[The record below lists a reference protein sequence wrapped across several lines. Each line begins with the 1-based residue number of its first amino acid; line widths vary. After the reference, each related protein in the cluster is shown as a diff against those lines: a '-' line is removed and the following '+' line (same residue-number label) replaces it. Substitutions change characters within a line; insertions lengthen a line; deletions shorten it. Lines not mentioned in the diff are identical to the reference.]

1 MANPCALRA
10 DGLSLARG
18 AFLLSV
24 PEWSVAPGEVV
35 ALYGPSGSGKS
46 TLLSLLAGQV
56 FADSGDVWVGRNPHS
71 RDRLIAGHPGVVWVK
86 QDFGLSPYRSVRD
99 NLLDLVLGK
108 LDGEED
114 RLVRR
119 MMRTLGLGMDPARPA
134 HSLSGGEQQRLSIG
148 RALLGRP
155 RVLLLDEPFSHVDGF
170 HKERL
175 LQLLTAWQRKTR
187 CTVVLVAHDVRD
199 AARWAHRIDVL
210 QDGRIVESG
219 SGAQLFAVPRT
230 KPMAYAWGPINELPW
245 ARVPEGLRAHPH
257 AFRQGRRWFLRPEFL
272 DAELLAQTC
281 GSMSELER
289 WTEGGTTYV
298 RASAGG
304 LHWLL
309 RETDA
314 R

>member
-1 MANPCALRA
+1 MANPYALRA

-119 MMRTLGLGMDPARPA
+119 MMRTLGLGMDPSRPA

-210 QDGRIVESG
+210 QDGTIVESG
-219 SGAQLFAVPRT
+219 SGAQLFAAPRT

>member
-1 MANPCALRA
+1 VANPYALRA

-24 PEWSVAPGEVV
+24 PQWSVAAGEVV

-56 FADSGDVWVGRNPHS
+56 FADTGDVWVGRSAHV

-108 LDGEED
+108 LDDEED

-119 MMRTLGLGMDPARPA
+119 MMRTLGLGMDPSRPA

-155 RVLLLDEPFSHVDGF
+155 RVLLLDEPFSHVDGY

-219 SGAQLFAVPRT
+219 SGAQLFAAPRT

-245 ARVPEGLRAHPH
+245 ARVPEALRFHPQS
-257 AFRQGRRWFLRPEFL
+257 FRQGRRWFLRPEHL
-272 DAELLAQTC
+272 TVEVLESALGPGAEL
-281 GSMSELER
+281 GR
-289 WTEGGTTYV
+289 WTEGG
-298 RASAGG
+298 AAWLHLACGG
-304 LHWLL
+304 FRWVL
-309 RETDA
+309 RC
-314 R
+314 

>member
-1 MANPCALRA
+1 MANPYALRA

-18 AFLLSV
+18 AFFLSV

-119 MMRTLGLGMDPARPA
+119 MMRTLGLGMDPSRPA

-155 RVLLLDEPFSHVDGF
+155 KVLLLDEPFSHVDGF

-175 LQLLTAWQRKTR
+175 QQLLTAWQRKTR

-210 QDGRIVESG
+210 QDGCIVESG
-219 SGAQLFAVPRT
+219 SGAQLFAAPRT

-298 RASAGG
+298 RAAAGG

>member
-1 MANPCALRA
+1 MANPYALRA
-10 DGLSLARG
+10 SGLSLARG

-119 MMRTLGLGMDPARPA
+119 MMRTLGLGMDPSRPA

-245 ARVPEGLRAHPH
+245 ARVPKGLRAHPH

>member
-1 MANPCALRA
+1 MANPYALRA

-24 PEWSVAPGEVV
+24 PEWSVAPSEVV

-119 MMRTLGLGMDPARPA
+119 MMRTLGLGMDPSRPA

-219 SGAQLFAVPRT
+219 SGAQLFAAPRT

>member
-1 MANPCALRA
+1 MANPYALRA
-10 DGLSLARG
+10 EGLSLARG

-46 TLLSLLAGQV
+46 TLLSLLAGHV

-99 NLLDLVLGK
+99 NLLDLVMGK
-108 LDGEED
+108 LDDEED
-114 RLVRR
+114 RMVRR
-119 MMRTLGLGMDPARPA
+119 MMRTLGLGMDPSRPA

-199 AARWAHRIDVL
+199 AARWAHRIDVI

-219 SGAQLFAVPRT
+219 SGNQLFAAPRT

-245 ARVPEGLRAHPH
+245 SRVPEGLRAHPH

-272 DAELLAQTC
+272 DADLLAKNC
-281 GSMSELER
+281 GTLSELER

-298 RASAGG
+298 RAAAGG

>member
-1 MANPCALRA
+1 MANPYALRA

-119 MMRTLGLGMDPARPA
+119 MMRTLGLGMDPSRPA

-219 SGAQLFAVPRT
+219 SGAQLFAAPRT

-298 RASAGG
+298 RAAAGG

>member
-1 MANPCALRA
+1 MANPYALRA

-119 MMRTLGLGMDPARPA
+119 MMRTLGLGMDPSRPA

-210 QDGRIVESG
+210 QDGSIVESG
-219 SGAQLFAVPRT
+219 SGAQLFAAPRT

-257 AFRQGRRWFLRPEFL
+257 AFRQGGRWFLRPEFL

>member
-1 MANPCALRA
+1 MAHPYALRA

-24 PEWSVAPGEVV
+24 PEWSVAPCEVV

-119 MMRTLGLGMDPARPA
+119 MMRTLGLGMDPSRPA

-219 SGAQLFAVPRT
+219 SGAQLFAAPRT

-298 RASAGG
+298 RAAAGG

>member
-1 MANPCALRA
+1 MANPYALRA

-119 MMRTLGLGMDPARPA
+119 MMRTLGLGMDPSRPA

-219 SGAQLFAVPRT
+219 AGAQLFAAPRT

-298 RASAGG
+298 RAAAGG

>member
-1 MANPCALRA
+1 MANPYALRA

-24 PEWSVAPGEVV
+24 PEWSVAPCEVV

-119 MMRTLGLGMDPARPA
+119 MMRTLGLGMDPSRPA

-219 SGAQLFAVPRT
+219 SGAQLFAAPRT

>member
-1 MANPCALRA
+1 MANPYALRA

-219 SGAQLFAVPRT
+219 SGAQLFAAPRT

-289 WTEGGTTYV
+289 WTEGGTTCV

>member
-1 MANPCALRA
+1 VAQPYALRA
-10 DGLSLARG
+10 DGLCLARG

-46 TLLSLLAGQV
+46 TLLSLLAGQT
-56 FADSGDVWVGRNPHS
+56 FADSGEVWVGRNPHS

-108 LDGEED
+108 LDDEED

-119 MMRTLGLGMDPARPA
+119 MMRSLGLSMDPSRPA

-155 RVLLLDEPFSHVDGF
+155 RVLLLDEPFSHVDGY

-175 LQLLTAWQRKTR
+175 LQLLTVWQRKTR

-199 AARWAHRIDVL
+199 AARWAHRIDVI
-210 QDGRIVESG
+210 QDGRIVESD
-219 SGAQLFAVPRT
+219 SGAQLFVAPRT

-245 ARVPEGLRAHPH
+245 SRVPEGLRAHPH

-272 DAELLAQTC
+272 DQALLAQTC
-281 GSMSELER
+281 GSISELER

-298 RASAGG
+298 RAAAGG

>member
-1 MANPCALRA
+1 MANPYALRA

-119 MMRTLGLGMDPARPA
+119 MMRTLGLGMDPSRPA

-210 QDGRIVESG
+210 QDGCIVESG
-219 SGAQLFAVPRT
+219 SGAQLFAAPRT

-298 RASAGG
+298 RAAAGG

>member
-1 MANPCALRA
+1 MANPYALRA

-119 MMRTLGLGMDPARPA
+119 MMRTLGLGMDPSRPA

-155 RVLLLDEPFSHVDGF
+155 RALLLDEPFSHVDGF

-210 QDGRIVESG
+210 QDGSIVESG
-219 SGAQLFAVPRT
+219 SGAQLFAAPRT

>member
-1 MANPCALRA
+1 MANPYALRA

-24 PEWSVAPGEVV
+24 SEWSVAPGEVV

-86 QDFGLSPYRSVRD
+86 QDFDLSPYRSVRD

-119 MMRTLGLGMDPARPA
+119 MMRTLGLGMDPSRPA

-210 QDGRIVESG
+210 QDGCIVESG
-219 SGAQLFAVPRT
+219 SGAQLFAAPRT

>member
-1 MANPCALRA
+1 VANPYALRA

-119 MMRTLGLGMDPARPA
+119 MMRTLGLGMDPSRPA

-210 QDGRIVESG
+210 QDGSIVESG
-219 SGAQLFAVPRT
+219 SGAQLFAAPRT

-257 AFRQGRRWFLRPEFL
+257 AFRQGGRWFLRPEFL

>member
-1 MANPCALRA
+1 MANPYALRA

-119 MMRTLGLGMDPARPA
+119 MMRTLGLGMDPSRPA

-210 QDGRIVESG
+210 QDGCIVESG
-219 SGAQLFAVPRT
+219 SGAQLFAAPRT

-245 ARVPEGLRAHPH
+245 AQVPEGLRAHPH

-272 DAELLAQTC
+272 DSELLAQTC

-298 RASAGG
+298 RAAAGG

>member
-1 MANPCALRA
+1 MANPYALRA

-56 FADSGDVWVGRNPHS
+56 FADSGDVCVGRNPHS

-119 MMRTLGLGMDPARPA
+119 MMRTLGLGMDPSRPA

-210 QDGRIVESG
+210 QDGRIFESG
-219 SGAQLFAVPRT
+219 SGAQLFAAPRT

>member
-230 KPMAYAWGPINELPW
+230 EPMAYAWGPINELPW

>member
-1 MANPCALRA
+1 VANPYALRA

-24 PEWSVAPGEVV
+24 PEWSVAPCEVV

-119 MMRTLGLGMDPARPA
+119 MMRTLGLGMDPSRPA

-219 SGAQLFAVPRT
+219 SGAQLFAAPRT

-298 RASAGG
+298 RAAAGG

>member
-1 MANPCALRA
+1 MANPYALRA

-119 MMRTLGLGMDPARPA
+119 MMRTLGLGMDPSRPA

-210 QDGRIVESG
+210 QDGCIVESG
-219 SGAQLFAVPRT
+219 SGAQLVAAPRT

-298 RASAGG
+298 RAAAGG

>member
-1 MANPCALRA
+1 VANPYALRA

-119 MMRTLGLGMDPARPA
+119 MMRTLGLGMDPSRPA

-210 QDGRIVESG
+210 QDGSIVESG
-219 SGAQLFAVPRT
+219 SGAQLFAAPRT

-272 DAELLAQTC
+272 DTELLAQTC
-281 GSMSELER
+281 GTISELDR

-298 RASAGG
+298 RAAAGG
-304 LHWLL
+304 RHWLL

>member
-1 MANPCALRA
+1 VANPYALRA

-24 PEWSVAPGEVV
+24 PQWSVAAGEVV

-56 FADSGDVWVGRNPHS
+56 FADTGDVWVGRSAHV

-108 LDGEED
+108 LDDEED

-119 MMRTLGLGMDPARPA
+119 MMRTLGLGMDPSRPA

-155 RVLLLDEPFSHVDGF
+155 RVLLLDEPFSHVDGY

-219 SGAQLFAVPRT
+219 SGAQLFAAPRT

-245 ARVPEGLRAHPH
+245 ARVPEALRLHPQS
-257 AFRQGRRWFLRPEFL
+257 FRQGRRWFLRPEHL
-272 DAELLAQTC
+272 TVEVLESALGPGAEL
-281 GSMSELER
+281 GR
-289 WTEGGTTYV
+289 WTEGG
-298 RASAGG
+298 AAWLHFACGG
-304 LHWLL
+304 FRWVL
-309 RETDA
+309 RC
-314 R
+314 

>member
-1 MANPCALRA
+1 MANPYVLRA

-46 TLLSLLAGQV
+46 TMLSLLAGQV

-119 MMRTLGLGMDPARPA
+119 MMRTLGLGMDPSRPA

-219 SGAQLFAVPRT
+219 SGAQLFAAPRT

-281 GSMSELER
+281 GSMSVLER

>member
-1 MANPCALRA
+1 MANPYALRA

-119 MMRTLGLGMDPARPA
+119 MMRTLGLGMDPSRPA

-155 RVLLLDEPFSHVDGF
+155 KVLLLDEPFSHVDGF

-210 QDGRIVESG
+210 QDGCIVESG
-219 SGAQLFAVPRT
+219 SGAQLFAAPRT

-245 ARVPEGLRAHPH
+245 SRVPEGLRAHPH

-298 RASAGG
+298 RAAAGG

>member
-1 MANPCALRA
+1 MANPYALRA

-119 MMRTLGLGMDPARPA
+119 MMRTLGLGMDPSRPA

-175 LQLLTAWQRKTR
+175 LQLFTAWQRKTR

-219 SGAQLFAVPRT
+219 SGAQLFAAPRT

-272 DAELLAQTC
+272 YAELLAQTC

-289 WTEGGTTYV
+289 WTEGGITYV

>member
-1 MANPCALRA
+1 MANPYALRA
-10 DGLSLARG
+10 NGLSLARG

>member
-1 MANPCALRA
+1 MANPYALRA

-119 MMRTLGLGMDPARPA
+119 MMRTLGLGMDPSRPA

-245 ARVPEGLRAHPH
+245 ARVPKGLRAHPH

>member
-1 MANPCALRA
+1 MANPYALRA

-119 MMRTLGLGMDPARPA
+119 MMRTLGLGMDPSRPA

-210 QDGRIVESG
+210 QDGRIFESG
-219 SGAQLFAVPRT
+219 SGAQLFAAPRT

-257 AFRQGRRWFLRPEFL
+257 AFRQGGRWFLRPEFL

>member
-1 MANPCALRA
+1 MANPYALRA

-119 MMRTLGLGMDPARPA
+119 MMRTLGLGMDPSRPA

-210 QDGRIVESG
+210 QDGSIVESG
-219 SGAQLFAVPRT
+219 SGAQLFAAPRT

-272 DAELLAQTC
+272 DTELLAQTC
-281 GSMSELER
+281 GTISELDR
-289 WTEGGTTYV
+289 CTEGGTTYV
-298 RASAGG
+298 RAAAGG
-304 LHWLL
+304 RHWLL

>member
-1 MANPCALRA
+1 MANPYALRA

-210 QDGRIVESG
+210 QDGSIVESG
-219 SGAQLFAVPRT
+219 SGAQLFAAPRT

>member
-1 MANPCALRA
+1 MANPYALRA

-46 TLLSLLAGQV
+46 SLLSLLAGQV

>member
-1 MANPCALRA
+1 VANPYALRA

-119 MMRTLGLGMDPARPA
+119 MMRTLGLGMDPSRPA

-219 SGAQLFAVPRT
+219 SGAQLFAAPRT

-281 GSMSELER
+281 GSISELER

>member
-1 MANPCALRA
+1 MANPYALRA

-119 MMRTLGLGMDPARPA
+119 MMRTLGLGMDPSRPA

-219 SGAQLFAVPRT
+219 SGAQLFAAPRT

-304 LHWLL
+304 LHW
-309 RETDA
+309 
-314 R
+314 

>member
-1 MANPCALRA
+1 MANPYALRA

-119 MMRTLGLGMDPARPA
+119 MMRTLGLGMDPSRPA

-210 QDGRIVESG
+210 QDGSIVESG
-219 SGAQLFAVPRT
+219 SGAQLFAAPRT

>member
-1 MANPCALRA
+1 VANPYALRA

-119 MMRTLGLGMDPARPA
+119 MMRTLGLGMDPSRPA

-219 SGAQLFAVPRT
+219 SGAQLFAAPRT

-272 DAELLAQTC
+272 DAQLLATTC
-281 GSMSELER
+281 GSVSELER

-298 RASAGG
+298 RAAAGG

>member
-1 MANPCALRA
+1 MANPYALRA

-46 TLLSLLAGQV
+46 SLLSLLAGQV

-298 RASAGG
+298 RAAAGG
-304 LHWLL
+304 RHWLL

>member
-1 MANPCALRA
+1 MANPYALRA
-10 DGLSLARG
+10 EGLSLARG

-46 TLLSLLAGQV
+46 TLLSLLAGHV

-99 NLLDLVLGK
+99 NLLVLVMGK
-108 LDGEED
+108 LDNEED
-114 RLVRR
+114 RMVRR
-119 MMRTLGLGMDPARPA
+119 MMRTLGLGMDPSRPA

-175 LQLLTAWQRKTR
+175 LQLLTAWQRKAR

-199 AARWAHRIDVL
+199 AARWANRIDVI

-219 SGAQLFAVPRT
+219 SGNQLFAAPRT

-245 ARVPEGLRAHPH
+245 SRVPEGLRAHPH

-272 DAELLAQTC
+272 DADLLAKNC
-281 GSMSELER
+281 GTLSELER

-298 RASAGG
+298 RAAAGG

>member
-1 MANPCALRA
+1 VANPFALRA

-119 MMRTLGLGMDPARPA
+119 MMRTLGLGMDPSRPA

-219 SGAQLFAVPRT
+219 SGAQLFAAPRT

-298 RASAGG
+298 RAAAGG